1 MLSLGIEDP
10 VTKEAFSNK
19 DEYHLHLAMELCN
32 TFDKLVL
39 VSWHLSILNGKAS
52 QKHLMHT
59 FYIYIY
65 YM

>member
-39 VSWHLSILNGKAS
+39 VSLHLSTLK
-52 QKHLMHT
+52 QKHLKN
-59 FYIYIY
+59 I
-65 YM
+65 